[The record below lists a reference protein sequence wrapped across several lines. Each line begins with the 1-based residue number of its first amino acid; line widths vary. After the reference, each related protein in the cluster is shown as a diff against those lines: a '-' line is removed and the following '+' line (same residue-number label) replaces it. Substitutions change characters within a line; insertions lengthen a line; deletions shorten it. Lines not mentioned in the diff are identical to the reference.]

1 MNFSEFHKVVFN
13 GITIIA
19 WAMGI
24 IISLVAVSKR
34 KEMKE
39 GSGIS
44 CGTYLSLVVVT
55 EIIYTIGAA
64 MILSAMGINVM
75 QHLAKLEFW
84 KFYQI
89 VSHIDMSTIEII
101 GIIGWVGFV
110 INRSISY
117 VSPAYLL
124 IRGGRKLPKY
134 FFYSAWTEVT
144 METMLTILIFVS
156 LSEK

>member
-1 MNFSEFHKVVFN
+1 MDFSELHKLVFN
-13 GITIIA
+13 GITIVA
-19 WAMGI
+19 WVLGI
-24 IISLVAVSKR
+24 VISVVAVSKR

-39 GSGIS
+39 ESGVS
-44 CGTYLSLVVVT
+44 CGIYLSLVAIT
-55 EIIYTIGAA
+55 EVIYTIGAA
-64 MILSAMGINVM
+64 MILSAMGINVL
-75 QHLAKLEFW
+75 QHLAKLDFW

-124 IRGGRKLPKY
+124 IKGGRKLPKY

-144 METMLTILIFVS
+144 LETMLTILIFVS
-156 LSEK
+156 LREK

>member
-1 MNFSEFHKVVFN
+1 MNFSELHKLVFN
-13 GITIIA
+13 GITIVA
-19 WAMGI
+19 WALGI
-24 IISLVAVSKR
+24 IISVIAVSKR

-39 GSGIS
+39 ESGVS
-44 CGTYLSLVVVT
+44 LGTYMSLVVVT
-55 EIIYTIGAA
+55 EIIYTIGAV

-75 QHLAKLEFW
+75 QHLAKLELW

-101 GIIGWVGFV
+101 GIVGWVGFV

-134 FFYSAWTEVT
+134 FFYSAWTEVAL
-144 METMLTILIFVS
+144 ETMLTILIFIS
-156 LSEK
+156 LKAR